1 MAQLEAVSG
10 FAVESLCAAAAA
22 FSSSSRFFHLALAC
36 LSASIISRC
45 SSLIGGDEFSEGWVG
60 VGVLGDVFTGF
71 EGSRSLDV
79 FKAVRQE
86 VSAKA
91 VQ

>member
-1 MAQLEAVSG
+1 MI
-10 FAVESLCAAAAA
+10 
-22 FSSSSRFFHLALAC
+22 
-36 LSASIISRC
+36 ASC
-45 SSLIGGDEFSEGWVG
+45 SSLIGCDEFSEGGVG

-86 VSAKA
+86 VCANA
-91 VQ
+91 VP